1 MKKLILL
8 HTDSIKD
15 TLLDDGFF
23 LGILIFLLVS
33 LILLVYKYLK
43 K

>member
-23 LGILIFLLVS
+23 LAILIFLSVS

>member
-8 HTDSIKD
+8 HTDSFKD
-15 TLLDDGFF
+15 NLIDDGFF
-23 LGILIFLLVS
+23 LAILIFLSIS
-33 LILLVYKYLK
+33 LILLVYKHLK

>member
-15 TLLDDGFF
+15 TLLDDSFF